1 MERAFMT
8 QNDECI
14 QTLMDLGL
22 TFLQAKTYLALATL
36 GKADVKN
43 ISKASNVVRQDI
55 YRVMRTLEK
64 LGLAEKII
72 ATPVLYEAVPLR
84 KGLSILLQ
92 RKAKENA
99 ELQKKTRA
107 LINNFQED
115 NIRIALQ
122 KEEPQFIITSEGKLF
137 RKRFEK
143 DIQMAQTSIDIVV
156 SSHEVFEEMVFHHL
170 QCFNRAMKKGVKIR
184 ALTEKA
190 EDESISRDIQV
201 LKKNR
206 FFKLKYLS
214 APVPVTMTMFDGEEV
229 NIRISSSLVPSLWSN
244 NPTIVK
250 LAASYFG
257 KVWNETRENGAKDS

>member
-1 MERAFMT
+1 MT
-8 QNDECI
+8 QNDDCI

-22 TFLQAKTYLALATL
+22 TLLQAKTYLALATI

-64 LGLAEKII
+64 LGLAEKVI
-72 ATPVLYEAVPLR
+72 ATPVLYKAIPLK

-92 RKAKENA
+92 RKTEENA

-107 LINNFQED
+107 LINIFQED
-115 NIRIALQ
+115 NVKITPQ
-122 KEEPQFIITSEGKLF
+122 EEDTQFIITSEKTLF

-143 DIQMAQTSIDIVV
+143 GIQMAQTNIDTIV
-156 SSHEVFEEMVFHHL
+156 SSHELFEEMVFHHIKG
-170 QCFNRAMKKGVKIR
+170 FKRAIEKGVKIR

-190 EDESISRDIQV
+190 EDESISKDIQV
-201 LKKNR
+201 LKENR

-214 APVPVTMTMFDGEEV
+214 APIPVTMTIFDGEEV
-229 NIRISSSLVPSLWSN
+229 NIRISNSLVPSLWSN
-244 NPTIVK
+244 NPAIVK
-250 LAASYFG
+250 LAASYFS